1 MPKVP
6 STEGPPCPTCKKRY
20 GNIERHGRKHHP
32 YEVEHDQN
40 WIALL
45 KGEDPAARRSDATAT
60 PLETK
65 EVPPPRKSMATIRE
79 TVWESPMPYR
89 STFHLEF
96 ESISW
101 DEANDL
107 AHELLVRFREQVEV
121 LGRKNKAKI
130 EIEQTHERF

>member
-45 KGEDPAARRSDATAT
+45 KGESPVSSGSDATAT
-60 PLETK
+60 PSVEK
-65 EVPPPRKSMATIRE
+65 EAPPPRQSMRTIRE
-79 TVWESPMPYR
+79 TTWESPMPYR
-89 STFHLEF
+89 AVFHLVF

-101 DEANDL
+101 AEADDL
-107 AHELLVRFREQVEV
+107 ARTMLAEF
-121 LGRKNKAKI
+121 KAKVVQVKPKYKAAI
-130 EIEQTHERF
+130 ELEQTHERF